1 MAVAVPGAT
10 AAVFL
15 RVKARAARRPATL
28 EFASPLREK
37 SARSPGR
44 NASPVDRMSFPA
56 DGNPS
61 PPESGLFSLRGRRAL
76 ITGSGQGIGLTLARG
91 LAAAGAE
98 LVLNDL
104 DAARMEKAM
113 AGLRAEG
120 ATVGGRC
127 FNVSKEAEVVAG
139 VTSVEAEFGP
149 IDILINNAG
158 IHRRS
163 PLETMPLEDWQA
175 VLDVNLTSAFLVTRA
190 VVPGMI
196 RRGRGKIIN
205 LCSLNSEISRPT
217 IGNYAAAKG
226 GLKMLTRAMAVEW
239 ARHNIQANAL
249 APGYIRTELTG
260 PLTVD
265 PAFNRHLCTRTP
277 AGRWG
282 EPHELVGATVFLASR
297 ASDFMNGQ
305 LLFVDGGLLAA
316 L

>member
-1 MAVAVPGAT
+1 MSSPSAAASAV
-10 AAVFL
+10 
-15 RVKARAARRPATL
+15 RAP
-28 EFASPLREK
+28 
-37 SARSPGR
+37 
-44 NASPVDRMSFPA
+44 D
-56 DGNPS
+56 
-61 PPESGLFSLRGRRAL
+61 LFSLAGRRAL

-104 DAARMEKAM
+104 DPARLEAAV

-120 ATVGGRC
+120 FAVQGRC
-127 FNVSKEAEVVAG
+127 FNVAREDEVNAAAAAIAAG
-139 VTSVEAEFGP
+139 IGA
-149 IDILINNAG
+149 IDILVNNAG
-158 IHRRS
+158 IHQRA
-163 PLETMPLEDWQA
+163 PLESMPLAAWQA

-196 RRGRGKIIN
+196 QRGRGKIIN

-239 ARHNIQANAL
+239 AKHNIQANAI
-249 APGYIRTELTG
+249 APGYIRTALTG

-265 PAFNRHLCTRTP
+265 PAFNHHLCTRTP

-282 EPHELVGATVFLASR
+282 EPHELVGTAVFLASR
-297 ASDFMNGQ
+297 ASAFMNGQ
-305 LLFVDGGLLAA
+305 ILFVDGGLLAA